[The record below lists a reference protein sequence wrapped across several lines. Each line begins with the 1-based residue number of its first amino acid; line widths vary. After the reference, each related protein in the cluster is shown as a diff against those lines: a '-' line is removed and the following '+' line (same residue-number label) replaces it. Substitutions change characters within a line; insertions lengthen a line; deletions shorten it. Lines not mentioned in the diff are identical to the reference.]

1 MKDREIDSFIENP
14 LQPKSLITDCTNAYL
29 ILNIKK
35 DEKLNREKEKY
46 YIHLR
51 FMNERTKILFIDILF
66 YMSYMMKEIAA
77 SYMIKPLGNS
87 VVHNKTIL

>member
-1 MKDREIDSFIENP
+1 
-14 LQPKSLITDCTNAYL
+14 
-29 ILNIKK
+29 
-35 DEKLNREKEKY
+35 
-46 YIHLR
+46 
-51 FMNERTKILFIDILF
+51 MNERTKILFIDILF